1 MLFRVRKELEID
13 ILNMHTI
20 THTVRRLRIRAGM
33 STHTTS
39 NKLNLGISMPN
50 IDGEGEEQEEG
61 GGGGGME
68 NGRRGGWR
76 GWGAFFI
83 KYIISNLEI
92 KLTNYSFGFQI

>member
-1 MLFRVRKELEID
+1 MLFRVRKELD

-50 IDGEGEEQEEG
+50 IDGEGEEQKE
-61 GGGGGME
+61 GGGGME
-68 NGRRGGWR
+68 NGRRGRWR
-76 GWGAFFI
+76 GGVHSS
-83 KYIISNLEI
+83 SNI
-92 KLTNYSFGFQI
+92 